1 MTPADLHKLTQWLS
15 PAFPVGAFS
24 YSHGLEWA
32 ISVGEI
38 TDAGNLRDWLRDIL
52 EHGTGRNDAIFLAH
66 AYRASAE
73 ALAEIAELAEAFN
86 PAAERLLET
95 SAQGAAFAKVVNAVW
110 GDEMPP
116 MPYPVAIGAAA
127 RAHGLPLPET
137 TSLYLHAFLANLA
150 SAAVRFMPLGQSE
163 GQAVVAAL
171 STLIEPVVTEALAAT
186 LDDLGGSAFRADMAA
201 MLHETLP
208 TRIFRT

>member
-1 MTPADLHKLTQWLS
+1 LTPADLHKLTQWLS